1 MTRKIG
7 KFFAIVDLSRRYP
20 RIHIKGG
27 LMMANRRRESS
38 VEFYTREHL
47 VHDTDEEIIR
57 ARRYV
62 KPLSIQLISTNWN
75 GEGNHRPNAEEE
87 KMLTKQMVELF
98 SQNVRAIDKV
108 YLYQKGI
115 LAILLPETDKVQA
128 LSTAKR
134 LQSVVQQGIYLRRNQ
149 ADGVRVKPTLC
160 IGIASY
166 PWDASSADEMFNGAK
181 LALDEAVVS
190 GRGRICF
197 LDFEYQ
203 HVRGSQPLS
212 YKIRSV

>member
-1 MTRKIG
+1 MT
-7 KFFAIVDLSRRYP
+7 
-20 RIHIKGG
+20 
-27 LMMANRRRESS
+27 NRRIESIG
-38 VEFYTREHL
+38 EFYTRENL

-62 KPLSIQLISTNWN
+62 KPLSILLISTNWN

-108 YLYQKGI
+108 YLYLEKI
-115 LAILLPETDKVQA
+115 LAVLLPETDKVKA

-134 LQSVVQQGIYLRRNQ
+134 LQSVVQPGMFLRQ
-149 ADGVRVKPTLC
+149 AKAESVRAKPTLY

-166 PWDASSADEMFNGAK
+166 PWDANSSEEMFNAAK
-181 LALDEAVVS
+181 LALDEAVIS

-203 HVRGSQPLS
+203 QVRSGQPSS